1 MHKDV
6 GKLVKSL
13 QRDSSLKAWSLIVT
27 FFGDAVVAR
36 GGNVS
41 ARTVQTVMSGIGIGE
56 GAVRT
61 AFSRLAGDEWI
72 VRRKIGRESFYELAA
87 DGYQPFKSA
96 AVRIYSPALPPVVS
110 YTVQSRALAVK
121 NPAQKNNAA
130 VLQQGMQITADCWFF
145 DNLSSAD
152 SDTLR
157 ANDFM
162 LLTGGLSELP
172 EWVTDKL
179 LPDTLAEGFA
189 LLEQRFSSIKSDD
202 TLDPLES
209 LVLRC
214 LLIHE
219 WRRVLLR
226 TSVLPS
232 DLVPDNW
239 PETRCREFVAAL
251 YHKLL
256 PGSEA
261 WLNEHATCADGV
273 LPVPGVDIYLRFTG
287 QFELNN

>member
-1 MHKDV
+1 
-6 GKLVKSL
+6 
-13 QRDSSLKAWSLIVT
+13 
-27 FFGDAVVAR
+27 
-36 GGNVS
+36 
-41 ARTVQTVMSGIGIGE
+41 
-56 GAVRT
+56 
-61 AFSRLAGDEWI
+61 
-72 VRRKIGRESFYELAA
+72 
-87 DGYQPFKSA
+87 
-96 AVRIYSPALPPVVS
+96 
-110 YTVQSRALAVK
+110 
-121 NPAQKNNAA
+121 
-130 VLQQGMQITADCWFF
+130 
-145 DNLSSAD
+145 
-152 SDTLR
+152 
-157 ANDFM
+157 M